1 MRFTVIVND
10 YTTGHLV
17 DADSGGDAI
26 ISVVQEHKR
35 HNIDVTKVVAYHVIE
50 G

>member
-1 MRFTVIVND
+1 MKFTVIVD
-10 YTTGHLV
+10 DSMPGHLV

-26 ISVVQEHKR
+26 ISVVQEYKKHK
-35 HNIDVTKVVAYHVIE
+35 IDVTKVVAYHVIE